1 MSPAQAAG
9 AKNGALLQA
18 QAIDKRYGHVRAL
31 QSADFDVLPGEVVA
45 LVGDNGAGKSTLI
58 KILSGTVQPDGGE
71 IRFEGRAVQIDSPIA
86 ARRLGLETV
95 YQDLALAEELDPA
108 ANLFLGREMLR
119 TGILGRVGFLDK
131 KAMRGRAERAFATLG
146 IGLQNL
152 DAEVGSLSG
161 GQRQT
166 VAVSRAA
173 TWASRVIFMD
183 EPTAA
188 LGVIQAE
195 KVLNLIQQI
204 RESGKSVVLISH
216 NLPHVFHVAN
226 RIQVLRLGKRVASF
240 RADEVTME
248 EVVGAMTGALA
259 DQEPS

>member
-1 MSPAQAAG
+1 MTSARAA
-9 AKNGALLQA
+9 AAENGALVEA
-18 QAIDKRYGHVRAL
+18 RRIDKNYGHVRAL
-31 QSADFDVLPGEVVA
+31 ANADFDVRPGEVTA

-71 IRFEGRAVQIDSPIA
+71 ILFEGRRVRIDSPIT
-86 ARRLGLETV
+86 ARSLGLETV
-95 YQDLALAEELDPA
+95 YQDLALAEDLDPP
-108 ANLFLGREMLR
+108 ANLFLGREVLR
-119 TGILGRVGFLDK
+119 GGVLGRLGFLDK
-131 KAMRGRAERAFATLG
+131 KAMRGRAQRAFTTLG
-146 IGLQNL
+146 IGLQDL

-188 LGVIQAE
+188 LGVVQAE
-195 KVLNLIQQI
+195 KVLDLIKQI
-204 RESGKSVVLISH
+204 RDSGKSVVLISH
-216 NLPHVFHVAN
+216 NLPHVFQVAD
-226 RIQVLRLGKRVASF
+226 RIQVLRLGKRVAAF
-240 RADEVTME
+240 RSDEVTMD

>member
-1 MSPAQAAG
+1 MSPPSAIG
-9 AKNGALLQA
+9 GNGALLEA
-18 QAIDKRYGHVRAL
+18 RAIDKTYGHVRAL
-31 QSADFDVLPGEVVA
+31 QRADFEVLPGEVTA

-71 IRFEGRAVQIDSPIA
+71 VRFEGRPVLIDSPIT

-95 YQDLALAEELDPA
+95 YQDLALAEDLDPA
-108 ANLFLGREMLR
+108 ANLFLGREVLR
-119 TGILGRVGFLDK
+119 PGLLGRLGFLNK
-131 KAMRGRAERAFATLG
+131 RAMRNRAGQAFASLG
-146 IGLQNL
+146 IGLQDV
-152 DAEVGSLSG
+152 DADVGMLSG

-188 LGVIQAE
+188 LGVVQAQ
-195 KVLNLIQQI
+195 KVLDLIQRI
-204 RESGKSVVLISH
+204 RDSGKAVVLISH
-216 NLPHVFHVAN
+216 NLPQVFEVAN
-226 RIQVLRLGKRVASF
+226 RIQVLRLGKRVATF
-240 RADEVTME
+240 RSGEVTME

-259 DQEPS
+259 DQEPR

>member
-1 MSPAQAAG
+1 VTSDRTAARG
-9 AKNGALLQA
+9 DGSLLEA
-18 QAIDKRYGHVRAL
+18 RGIDKNYGHVRAL
-31 QSADFDVLPGEVVA
+31 VDADFDVLPGEVTA

-71 IRFEGRAVQIDSPIA
+71 IRFEGRPVHIDSPIS

-108 ANLFLGREMLR
+108 ANLFLGREMTR
-119 TGILGRVGFLDK
+119 TGVLGWLGFLDK
-131 KAMRGRAERAFATLG
+131 RAMRSRAERAFATLG
-146 IGLQNL
+146 TGLQDL
-152 DAEVGSLSG
+152 DVEVGSLSG

-188 LGVIQAE
+188 LGVIQAA
-195 KVLNLIQQI
+195 KVLDLIRRI

-216 NLPHVFHVAN
+216 NLPHVFEVAD
-226 RIQVLRLGKRVASF
+226 RVQVLRLGKRVATF
-240 RADEVTME
+240 RADEVRME

>member
-1 MSPAQAAG
+1 M
-9 AKNGALLQA
+9 
-18 QAIDKRYGHVRAL
+18 

-71 IRFEGRAVQIDSPIA
+71 IQFEGRPIHIDSPIA

-119 TGILGRVGFLDK
+119 AGLLGKLGFLDK
-131 KAMRGRAERAFATLG
+131 GAMRSRAGRAFATLG
-146 IGLQNL
+146 IGLQDL
-152 DAEVGSLSG
+152 GAEVGSLSG
-161 GQRQT
+161 GQRQA

-188 LGVIQAE
+188 LGVVQAE
-195 KVLNLIQQI
+195 KVLDLIRQI

-216 NLPHVFHVAN
+216 NLPHVFQVAN
-226 RIQVLRLGKRVASF
+226 RIQVLRLGKRVATF
-240 RADEVTME
+240 KADDVTME
-248 EVVGAMTGALA
+248 EIVGAMTGALA
-259 DQEPS
+259 DQETP